1 MKSVRAVAIASVVVL
16 GAQPLVA
23 QELSRYREYA
33 LESSVAEVVAIGG
46 ARASDARTLHQRP
59 ARIQEL
65 GWRAPYA
72 RSAGD
77 PADPVRD
84 VQFSFCDDRLYEI
97 VVTYER
103 DRMAGLTDDD
113 VVESL
118 SATYGVPL
126 LSQTT
131 TGSALPAVVPAD
143 TAVVARWE
151 DATSLVT
158 LTRGTYSPQ
167 YQLALVSKALHARAL
182 AAITEAVRLD
192 AQEAP
197 QRELDTR
204 KKEVADARSAS
215 DKARIVN
222 KAAFRP

>member
-1 MKSVRAVAIASVVVL
+1 MKSVLAVAVASVVVL
-16 GAQPLVA
+16 CAQPLVA

-33 LESSVAEVVAIGG
+33 LESSVAAVGAISG
-46 ARASDARTLHQRP
+46 ARASDARTLHEHP
-59 ARIQEL
+59 TKIQEL

-72 RSAGD
+72 RSTGG

-84 VQFSFCDDRLYEI
+84 VQFRFCDDRLYEI

-103 DRMAGLTDDD
+103 NRMEGLTDDD
-113 VVESL
+113 VAESL

-126 LSQTT
+126 LSQTS
-131 TGSALPAVVPAD
+131 TGSAVPVAVPAD
-143 TAVVARWE
+143 IAVVARWE
-151 DATSLVT
+151 DAASLVT

-167 YQLALVSKALHARAL
+167 YQLALVSKALHARAR
-182 AAITEAVRLD
+182 AAVTEAVRLE

-204 KKEVADARSAS
+204 KKEVADARSANE
-215 DKARIVN
+215 KARIVN

>member
-16 GAQPLVA
+16 GAQPVVA
-23 QELSRYREYA
+23 QELSRYRGYA
-33 LESSVAEVVAIGG
+33 LESSVAAVVAIGG
-46 ARASDARTLHQRP
+46 ARASDARTLHERP
-59 ARIQEL
+59 ARVQEL

-77 PADPVRD
+77 LADPVRD
-84 VQFSFCDDRLYEI
+84 VRFGFCDDRLYEI

-103 DRMAGLTDDD
+103 DRMEGLTDAD

-118 SATYGVPL
+118 SAVPL
-126 LSQTT
+126 LLQTT
-131 TGSALPAVVPAD
+131 TGSSVPADVPAD

-151 DATSLVT
+151 DAASLVT

-167 YQLALVSKALHARAL
+167 YQLALVSKALHARVL

-215 DKARIVN
+215 DKARVVN